1 MYLAKYKHDFVYFLM
16 IVLTIVTP
24 FSLFNMS
31 LLKNGTSF
39 GFKHSFAMYLS
50 SGHGYGLKAKN
61 EA

>member
-1 MYLAKYKHDFVYFLM
+1 M

-50 SGHGYGLKAKN
+50 SGYGYGLKAKN